1 MPMLGIMASAISGN
15 LWAPAGAYDSI
26 STATVTTGGTLSVT
40 FSSIPA
46 TYTHLQ
52 IRMTAQ
58 YLNTAGGSLQMQFN
72 GDTATNYSY
81 HYLSGDGA
89 SASAGAG
96 TSSNW
101 ININVGQQDT
111 TYFSVS
117 NIDILDYAN
126 TNKYKTSR
134 ALTGVDKNGSGSI
147 QLTSGSWR
155 NTAAVT
161 SITITPQSNTTPTNT
176 FQQYSSIALYGI
188 K

>member
-26 STATVTTGGTLSVT
+26 STATVTSGGTLSVT

-52 IRMTAQ
+52 IRMIGQ
-58 YLNTAGGSLQMQFN
+58 YLNTAGGSLQMTLN

-89 SASAGAG
+89 SASASGGAN
-96 TSSNW
+96 SNYF
-101 ININVGQQDT
+101 NINVGQQDT
-111 TYFSVS
+111 TYFSIS
-117 NIDILDYAN
+117 NIDLLDYAN
-126 TNKYKTSR
+126 TNKYKTYR
-134 ALTGVDKNGSGSI
+134 ALTGIDKNGSGSI
-147 QLTSGSWR
+147 QLTSGAWR

-161 SITITPQSNTTPTNT
+161 SITITPQSNTSPTNQ